1 MVSSRGFQAA
11 AMIYGDRP
19 RAPLVAVE
27 LVAEDVFAP
36 DPGIEEHLLH
46 RLDHRRRP
54 GHIVDGGRNIVDI
67 AGEHALA
74 DEFRFSLPG
83 AAGLFHLGHRAD
95 EPVVRVA
102 ALQFDQLVEKRRVLG
117 PAVRIEQKELVRQP
131 IASSCSKGAL
141 TMEKFRRFPL
151 ASVSGG
157 STSATVIDWPALKL
171 KPAGLT
177 K

>member
-74 DEFRFSLPG
+74 DEFPLALPG

-102 ALQFDQLVEKRRVLG
+102 AAG
-117 PAVRIEQKELVRQP
+117 SP
-131 IASSCSKGAL
+131 SKGAV
-141 TMEKFRRFPL
+141 TWEKFRRFPL

-157 STSATVIDWPALKL
+157 STSATVIDWPALKS
-171 KPAGLT
+171 KPVGLT